1 MLYNGHVQT
10 MVSESEVASA
20 IAIAGNK
27 IVYVGDDSG
36 IDAFVGDTTQVIDL
50 DGKFVS
56 PGFIDGHIHAPG
68 NWFTKLFQI
77 DLTGLSTN
85 EEYLEAIRS
94 FVEAHPDE
102 EGYIGSPF
110 MLNAYQ
116 LPDGSNPG
124 PSKED
129 LDAICPDKPILIHD
143 VSYHAA
149 WVNSKA
155 LELAGVTA
163 DTPDPEGG
171 LFYRNEKGEPSGCVS
186 DAAKGIVF
194 AIMPDTMT
202 NDKLE
207 EALYKFME
215 EANSYGITGITNIT
229 QGGLD
234 IIDMYH
240 KVEREGNL
248 TLRMR
253 VVPTMK
259 EGRTYDEVLSTIKS
273 YNDSATDMISS
284 NTVKI
289 FYDGVTERGTA
300 VFLEPYL
307 ESTGL
312 GDHWCGEPI
321 WSQEDF
327 TRLVHDFDAEGVQ
340 VHVHAMGD
348 GAVHGTLDAF
358 EEARAT
364 NGERDARH
372 TITHVCAIT
381 DEDIQRM
388 ADLDVVANLQ
398 FLMMYHDDLMDL
410 ERAYVGDERAM
421 AMYRTKHMAEAGICI
436 SGSSDA
442 PVIPFV
448 PLDAIEAGV
457 TRNSPYPEEEDT
469 DMTRW
474 PEQGLTAYQLL
485 EAYTKN
491 DAYQNFMDD
500 IIGTVE
506 VGKFADLVVLDTNI
520 LEVDPKEISS
530 AKVVYTISDGR
541 IVYEGIVRAAQQAL
555 AAGIPVGLGT
565 DSSCPY
571 ITHYDMWREVV
582 YFERLVGA
590 SRQMALHTA
599 TLGNARVL
607 GLGDETGSVEPGKA
621 ADLVVT
627 DGNPLENLEALR
639 DVELVMARGRL
650 DEHPR
655 VKRIPELDAELDGFL
670 PKPC

>member
-1 MLYNGHVQT
+1 MSMSRLDQLLSRRHFVIGSSALAAATLSGGLWGCASDEPLGSTGPSDSPEENAADLVLYNGHVQT

-155 LELAGVTA
+155 FEMAGVTA

-202 NDKLE
+202 NDNLE
-207 EALYKFME
+207 KALYKFME

-259 EGRTYDEVLSTIKS
+259 EGRTYDEVLSIIKS

-541 IVYEGIVRAAQQAL
+541 IVYEG
-555 AAGIPVGLGT
+555 
-565 DSSCPY
+565 
-571 ITHYDMWREVV
+571 
-582 YFERLVGA
+582 
-590 SRQMALHTA
+590 
-599 TLGNARVL
+599 
-607 GLGDETGSVEPGKA
+607 
-621 ADLVVT
+621 
-627 DGNPLENLEALR
+627 
-639 DVELVMARGRL
+639 
-650 DEHPR
+650 
-655 VKRIPELDAELDGFL
+655 
-670 PKPC
+670 

>member
-1 MLYNGHVQT
+1 MSMSRLDQLLSRRHFVIGSSALAAATLSGGLWGCASDEPLGSTGPSDSPEENAADLVLYNGHAQT

-20 IAIAGNK
+20 IAIAGNR

-68 NWFTKLFQI
+68 NWFTKLYQI

-155 LELAGVTA
+155 FEMAGVTA

-202 NDKLE
+202 NDNLE
-207 EALYKFME
+207 KALYKFME

-372 TITHVCAIT
+372 TITHVCSIT

-541 IVYEGIVRAAQQAL
+541 IVYEG
-555 AAGIPVGLGT
+555 
-565 DSSCPY
+565 
-571 ITHYDMWREVV
+571 
-582 YFERLVGA
+582 
-590 SRQMALHTA
+590 
-599 TLGNARVL
+599 
-607 GLGDETGSVEPGKA
+607 
-621 ADLVVT
+621 
-627 DGNPLENLEALR
+627 
-639 DVELVMARGRL
+639 
-650 DEHPR
+650 
-655 VKRIPELDAELDGFL
+655 
-670 PKPC
+670 

>member
-1 MLYNGHVQT
+1 MSMSRLDQLLSRRHFVIGSSALAAATLSGGLWGCASDEPLGSTGPSDSPEENAADLVLYNGHVQT

-56 PGFIDGHIHAPG
+56 PGFMDGHIHAPG
-68 NWFTKLFQI
+68 NWYTSLYQI

-102 EGYIGSPF
+102 EAYIGTPF

-124 PSKED
+124 PKKED
-129 LDAICPDKPILIHD
+129 LDAICPDKPMLIHD

-215 EANSYGITGITNIT
+215 EANSYGVTGITNIT
-229 QGGLD
+229 QGGFD
-234 IIDMYH
+234 VIDMYH

-259 EGRTYDEVLSTIKS
+259 ETFTYDEVLSTIKS

-289 FYDGVTERGTA
+289 YYDGVTESGTA
-300 VFLEPYL
+300 VMQQPYL
-307 ESTGL
+307 ESAGL
-312 GDHWCGEPI
+312 GKHWCGTPV
-321 WSQEDF
+321 WPQEDF
-327 TRLVHDFDAEGVQ
+327 ARLVHDFDAEGVQ
-340 VHVHAMGD
+340 VHVHAIGD
-348 GAVHGTLDAF
+348 GAVRGTLDAY
-358 EEARAT
+358 EEARAA

-388 ADLDVVANLQ
+388 ADLNVVGALQ
-398 FLMMYHDDLMDL
+398 FLWMYGDALCDL
-410 ERAYVGDERAM
+410 ERAYIGDERAL
-421 AMYRTKHMAEAGICI
+421 AMYPVKKMRDAGIAI
-436 SGSSDA
+436 TGASDA
-442 PVIPFV
+442 PVTPFV
-448 PLDAIEAGV
+448 VLDEIEVGI

-474 PEQGLTAYQLL
+474 PEQGLTAYQML

-491 DAYQNFMDD
+491 VAYQNFMDD

-520 LEVDPKEISS
+520 LEADAKAISDTR
-530 AKVVYTISDGR
+530 VVYTISDGR
-541 IVYEGIVRAAQQAL
+541 IVYEG
-555 AAGIPVGLGT
+555 
-565 DSSCPY
+565 
-571 ITHYDMWREVV
+571 
-582 YFERLVGA
+582 
-590 SRQMALHTA
+590 
-599 TLGNARVL
+599 
-607 GLGDETGSVEPGKA
+607 
-621 ADLVVT
+621 
-627 DGNPLENLEALR
+627 
-639 DVELVMARGRL
+639 
-650 DEHPR
+650 
-655 VKRIPELDAELDGFL
+655 
-670 PKPC
+670 

>member
-1 MLYNGHVQT
+1 MSMSRPDQLLSRRHFVIGSSALAAATLSGGLWGCASDEPLGSTGPSDSPEENAADLVLYNGHVQT

-27 IVYVGDDSG
+27 IVYVGDDSD

-68 NWFTKLFQI
+68 NWFTKLYQI

-155 LELAGVTA
+155 FEMAGVTA

-202 NDKLE
+202 NDNLE
-207 EALYKFME
+207 QALYKFME

-520 LEVDPKEISS
+520 LEADAKAISD
-530 AKVVYTISDGR
+530 ARVIYTISDGR
-541 IVYEGIVRAAQQAL
+541 IVYEG
-555 AAGIPVGLGT
+555 
-565 DSSCPY
+565 
-571 ITHYDMWREVV
+571 
-582 YFERLVGA
+582 
-590 SRQMALHTA
+590 
-599 TLGNARVL
+599 
-607 GLGDETGSVEPGKA
+607 
-621 ADLVVT
+621 
-627 DGNPLENLEALR
+627 
-639 DVELVMARGRL
+639 
-650 DEHPR
+650 
-655 VKRIPELDAELDGFL
+655 
-670 PKPC
+670 

>member
-1 MLYNGHVQT
+1 MSMSRLDQLLSRRHFVIGSSALAAATLSGGLWGCASDEPLGSTGPSDSPEENAADLVLYNGHVQT

-68 NWFTKLFQI
+68 NWFTKLYQI

-155 LELAGVTA
+155 FEMAGVTA

-202 NDKLE
+202 NDNLE
-207 EALYKFME
+207 KALYKFME

-485 EAYTKN
+485 EACTKN

-500 IIGTVE
+500 IIGTIE
-506 VGKFADLVVLDTNI
+506 VGKFADLVVLDANI

-541 IVYEGIVRAAQQAL
+541 IVYEG
-555 AAGIPVGLGT
+555 
-565 DSSCPY
+565 
-571 ITHYDMWREVV
+571 
-582 YFERLVGA
+582 
-590 SRQMALHTA
+590 
-599 TLGNARVL
+599 
-607 GLGDETGSVEPGKA
+607 
-621 ADLVVT
+621 
-627 DGNPLENLEALR
+627 
-639 DVELVMARGRL
+639 
-650 DEHPR
+650 
-655 VKRIPELDAELDGFL
+655 
-670 PKPC
+670 

>member
-1 MLYNGHVQT
+1 MSMSRLDQLLSRRHFVIGSSALAAATLSGGLWGCASDEPLGSTGPSDSPEENAADLVLYNGHVQT

-155 LELAGVTA
+155 FEMAGVTA

-202 NDKLE
+202 NDNLE
-207 EALYKFME
+207 KALYKFME

-340 VHVHAMGD
+340 VHVHAMGV

-541 IVYEGIVRAAQQAL
+541 IVYEG
-555 AAGIPVGLGT
+555 
-565 DSSCPY
+565 
-571 ITHYDMWREVV
+571 
-582 YFERLVGA
+582 
-590 SRQMALHTA
+590 
-599 TLGNARVL
+599 
-607 GLGDETGSVEPGKA
+607 
-621 ADLVVT
+621 
-627 DGNPLENLEALR
+627 
-639 DVELVMARGRL
+639 
-650 DEHPR
+650 
-655 VKRIPELDAELDGFL
+655 
-670 PKPC
+670 

>member
-1 MLYNGHVQT
+1 MSMSRLDQLLSRRHFVIGSSALAAATLSGGLWGCASDEPLGSTGPSDSPEENAADLVMYNGHVQT

-68 NWFTKLFQI
+68 NWFTKLYQI

-155 LELAGVTA
+155 FEMAGVTA

-202 NDKLE
+202 NDNLE
-207 EALYKFME
+207 QAMYKFME

-520 LEVDPKEISS
+520 LEADAKAISD
-530 AKVVYTISDGR
+530 ARVIYTISDGR
-541 IVYEGIVRAAQQAL
+541 IVYEG
-555 AAGIPVGLGT
+555 
-565 DSSCPY
+565 
-571 ITHYDMWREVV
+571 
-582 YFERLVGA
+582 
-590 SRQMALHTA
+590 
-599 TLGNARVL
+599 
-607 GLGDETGSVEPGKA
+607 
-621 ADLVVT
+621 
-627 DGNPLENLEALR
+627 
-639 DVELVMARGRL
+639 
-650 DEHPR
+650 
-655 VKRIPELDAELDGFL
+655 
-670 PKPC
+670 

>member
-1 MLYNGHVQT
+1 MSMSRLDQLLSRRHFVIGSSALAAATLSGGLWGCASDEPLGSTGPSDSPEENAADLVLYNGHVQT

-20 IAIAGNK
+20 IAIAGNR

-155 LELAGVTA
+155 FEMAGVTA

-202 NDKLE
+202 NDNLE
-207 EALYKFME
+207 KALYKFME

-372 TITHVCAIT
+372 TITHVCSIT

-520 LEVDPKEISS
+520 LEADAKAISD
-530 AKVVYTISDGR
+530 ARVIYTISDGR
-541 IVYEGIVRAAQQAL
+541 IVYEG
-555 AAGIPVGLGT
+555 
-565 DSSCPY
+565 
-571 ITHYDMWREVV
+571 
-582 YFERLVGA
+582 
-590 SRQMALHTA
+590 
-599 TLGNARVL
+599 
-607 GLGDETGSVEPGKA
+607 
-621 ADLVVT
+621 
-627 DGNPLENLEALR
+627 
-639 DVELVMARGRL
+639 
-650 DEHPR
+650 
-655 VKRIPELDAELDGFL
+655 
-670 PKPC
+670 

>member
-1 MLYNGHVQT
+1 MSMSRLDQLLSRRHFVIGSSALAAATLSGGLWGCASDEPLGPTGPSDSPEENAADLVLYNGHVQT

-155 LELAGVTA
+155 FEMAGVTA

-202 NDKLE
+202 NDNLE
-207 EALYKFME
+207 KALYKFME

-541 IVYEGIVRAAQQAL
+541 IVYEG
-555 AAGIPVGLGT
+555 
-565 DSSCPY
+565 
-571 ITHYDMWREVV
+571 
-582 YFERLVGA
+582 
-590 SRQMALHTA
+590 
-599 TLGNARVL
+599 
-607 GLGDETGSVEPGKA
+607 
-621 ADLVVT
+621 
-627 DGNPLENLEALR
+627 
-639 DVELVMARGRL
+639 
-650 DEHPR
+650 
-655 VKRIPELDAELDGFL
+655 
-670 PKPC
+670 

>member
-1 MLYNGHVQT
+1 MQT
-10 MVSESEVASA
+10 MVSEGDVASA
-20 IAIAGNK
+20 VVIAGNK

-36 IDAFVGDTTQVIDL
+36 IDAFAGDNTQAIDL

-56 PGFIDGHIHAPG
+56 PGSIDGHIHAPG
-68 NWFTKLFQI
+68 NWFTKLYQI

-94 FVEAHPDE
+94 FVEAHPEE

-124 PSKED
+124 PLKED

-155 LELAGVTA
+155 LEMAGVTA

-194 AIMPDTMT
+194 AIMPNTIT
-202 NDKLE
+202 NDKLKK
-207 EALYKFME
+207 AMRKFME

-240 KVEREGNL
+240 KVEDEGNL

-259 EGRTYDEVLSTIKS
+259 EGRTYDEVLSAIKS

-300 VFLEPYL
+300 VFLEPYQ

-364 NGERDARH
+364 NGKRDARH

-410 ERAYVGDERAM
+410 ERAYIGDKRAM
-421 AMYRTKHMAEAGICI
+421 AMYPTKHMAEAGICI

-442 PVIPFV
+442 PVIPFA

-469 DMTRW
+469 DMTHW

-520 LEVDPKEISS
+520 LETDAKAISDTR
-530 AKVVYTISDGR
+530 VIYTISDGR
-541 IVYEGIVRAAQQAL
+541 IVYKG
-555 AAGIPVGLGT
+555 
-565 DSSCPY
+565 
-571 ITHYDMWREVV
+571 
-582 YFERLVGA
+582 
-590 SRQMALHTA
+590 
-599 TLGNARVL
+599 
-607 GLGDETGSVEPGKA
+607 
-621 ADLVVT
+621 
-627 DGNPLENLEALR
+627 
-639 DVELVMARGRL
+639 
-650 DEHPR
+650 
-655 VKRIPELDAELDGFL
+655 
-670 PKPC
+670 

>member
-1 MLYNGHVQT
+1 MSMSRLDQLLSRRHFVIGSSALAAATLSGCLWGCASDEPLGSTGPSDSPEENAADLVLYNGHVQT

-68 NWFTKLFQI
+68 NWFTKLYQI

-155 LELAGVTA
+155 FEMAGVTA

-202 NDKLE
+202 NDNLE
-207 EALYKFME
+207 QAMYKFME

-520 LEVDPKEISS
+520 LEADAKAISD
-530 AKVVYTISDGR
+530 ARVIYTISDGR
-541 IVYEGIVRAAQQAL
+541 IVYEG
-555 AAGIPVGLGT
+555 
-565 DSSCPY
+565 
-571 ITHYDMWREVV
+571 
-582 YFERLVGA
+582 
-590 SRQMALHTA
+590 
-599 TLGNARVL
+599 
-607 GLGDETGSVEPGKA
+607 
-621 ADLVVT
+621 
-627 DGNPLENLEALR
+627 
-639 DVELVMARGRL
+639 
-650 DEHPR
+650 
-655 VKRIPELDAELDGFL
+655 
-670 PKPC
+670 

>member
-1 MLYNGHVQT
+1 MSMSRLDQLLSRRHFVIGSSALAAATLSGGLWGCASDEPLGSTGPSDSPEENAADLVLYNGHVQT

-68 NWFTKLFQI
+68 NWFTKLYQI

-155 LELAGVTA
+155 FEMAGVTA

-202 NDKLE
+202 NDNLE
-207 EALYKFME
+207 KALYKFME

-348 GAVHGTLDAF
+348 GAVHDTLDAF

-541 IVYEGIVRAAQQAL
+541 IVYEG
-555 AAGIPVGLGT
+555 
-565 DSSCPY
+565 
-571 ITHYDMWREVV
+571 
-582 YFERLVGA
+582 
-590 SRQMALHTA
+590 
-599 TLGNARVL
+599 
-607 GLGDETGSVEPGKA
+607 
-621 ADLVVT
+621 
-627 DGNPLENLEALR
+627 
-639 DVELVMARGRL
+639 
-650 DEHPR
+650 
-655 VKRIPELDAELDGFL
+655 
-670 PKPC
+670 

>member
-1 MLYNGHVQT
+1 MSMSRLDQLLSRRHFVIGSSALAAATLSGGLWGCASDEPLGSTGPSDSPEENAADLVLYNGHVQT

-68 NWFTKLFQI
+68 NWFTKLYQI

-155 LELAGVTA
+155 FEMAGVTA

-202 NDKLE
+202 NDNLE
-207 EALYKFME
+207 QAMYKFME

-372 TITHVCAIT
+372 TITRVCAIT

-520 LEVDPKEISS
+520 LEADAKAISD
-530 AKVVYTISDGR
+530 ARVIYTISDGR
-541 IVYEGIVRAAQQAL
+541 IVYEG
-555 AAGIPVGLGT
+555 
-565 DSSCPY
+565 
-571 ITHYDMWREVV
+571 
-582 YFERLVGA
+582 
-590 SRQMALHTA
+590 
-599 TLGNARVL
+599 
-607 GLGDETGSVEPGKA
+607 
-621 ADLVVT
+621 
-627 DGNPLENLEALR
+627 
-639 DVELVMARGRL
+639 
-650 DEHPR
+650 
-655 VKRIPELDAELDGFL
+655 
-670 PKPC
+670 

>member
-1 MLYNGHVQT
+1 MSTSYLEQLLSRRHFVIGSSALAAATLSGGLWGCASGEPLGSTGAPASPEQNIADIVLYNGHVQT
-10 MVSESEVASA
+10 MVSEGDVASA
-20 IAIAGNK
+20 VAIAGNK

-36 IDAFVGDTTQVIDL
+36 IDAFVGDNTQVIDL

-56 PGFIDGHIHAPG
+56 PGFMDGHIHAPG
-68 NWFTKLFQI
+68 NWFNSLFQI
-77 DLTGLSTN
+77 DLTGLTTN

-102 EGYIGSPF
+102 EGYIGATF

-124 PSKED
+124 PKKED
-129 LDAICPDKPILIHD
+129 LDAICPDKPMLIHD

-155 LELAGVTA
+155 LEMAGVTA

-171 LFYRNEKGEPSGCVS
+171 LFYRNENGEPSGCVS

-194 AIMPDTMT
+194 AIMPNTMT

-207 EALYKFME
+207 QAMYKFME

-229 QGGLD
+229 QGGFD

-240 KVEREGNL
+240 KVEDEGNL

-253 VVPTMK
+253 VVPTMR
-259 EGRTYDEVLSTIKS
+259 EDCTFDEVLSVIKS

-289 FYDGVTERGTA
+289 FYDGVTESGTA
-300 VFLEPYL
+300 VMLEPYL

-321 WSQEDF
+321 WTQEDF
-327 TRLVHDFDAEGVQ
+327 ARLVHDFDAEGVQ
-340 VHVHAMGD
+340 VHVHAIGD
-348 GAVHGTLDAF
+348 GAVRGTLDAY
-358 EEARAT
+358 EEARAA

-372 TITHVCAIT
+372 TMTHVCAIT

-388 ADLDVVANLQ
+388 ADLNVVGALQ
-398 FLMMYHDDLMDL
+398 FLWMYGDALCDL
-410 ERAYVGDERAM
+410 ERAYIGDERAL
-421 AMYRTKHMAEAGICI
+421 AMYPVKKMRDAGIAI
-436 SGSSDA
+436 TGASDA
-442 PVIPFV
+442 PVTPFV
-448 PLDAIEAGV
+448 VLDEIEVGI

-491 DAYQNFMDD
+491 VAYQNFMDD

-520 LEVDPKEISS
+520 LEVDAKAISDTR
-530 AKVVYTISDGR
+530 VVYTISDGR
-541 IVYEGIVRAAQQAL
+541 IVYEG
-555 AAGIPVGLGT
+555 
-565 DSSCPY
+565 
-571 ITHYDMWREVV
+571 
-582 YFERLVGA
+582 
-590 SRQMALHTA
+590 
-599 TLGNARVL
+599 
-607 GLGDETGSVEPGKA
+607 
-621 ADLVVT
+621 
-627 DGNPLENLEALR
+627 
-639 DVELVMARGRL
+639 
-650 DEHPR
+650 
-655 VKRIPELDAELDGFL
+655 
-670 PKPC
+670 

>member
-1 MLYNGHVQT
+1 MSMSRLDQLLSRRHFVIGSSALAAATLSGGLWGCASDEPLGSTGPSDSPEENAADLVLYNGHVQT

-68 NWFTKLFQI
+68 NWFTKLYQI

-155 LELAGVTA
+155 FEMAGVTA

-202 NDKLE
+202 NDNLE
-207 EALYKFME
+207 KALYKFME

-442 PVIPFV
+442 PVIPFA

-541 IVYEGIVRAAQQAL
+541 IVYEG
-555 AAGIPVGLGT
+555 
-565 DSSCPY
+565 
-571 ITHYDMWREVV
+571 
-582 YFERLVGA
+582 
-590 SRQMALHTA
+590 
-599 TLGNARVL
+599 
-607 GLGDETGSVEPGKA
+607 
-621 ADLVVT
+621 
-627 DGNPLENLEALR
+627 
-639 DVELVMARGRL
+639 
-650 DEHPR
+650 
-655 VKRIPELDAELDGFL
+655 
-670 PKPC
+670 

>member
-1 MLYNGHVQT
+1 MSMSRLDQLLSRRHFVIGSSALAAATLSGGLWGCASDEPLGSTGPSDSPEENAADLVLYNGHVQT

-155 LELAGVTA
+155 FEMAGVTA

-202 NDKLE
+202 NDNLE
-207 EALYKFME
+207 KALYKFME

-541 IVYEGIVRAAQQAL
+541 IVYEGQDRARRRQL
-555 AAGIPVGLGT
+555 YGT
-565 DSSCPY
+565 
-571 ITHYDMWREVV
+571 
-582 YFERLVGA
+582 
-590 SRQMALHTA
+590 
-599 TLGNARVL
+599 ARKPL
-607 GLGDETGSVEPGKA
+607 NTGPA
-621 ADLVVT
+621 
-627 DGNPLENLEALR
+627 ALR
-639 DVELVMARGRL
+639 SLVPQSRGARPMRPCSPCRHCGHTQTRCIPKRRFSLL
-650 DEHPR
+650 DSP
-655 VKRIPELDAELDGFL
+655 FL
-670 PKPC
+670 PQDG

>member
-1 MLYNGHVQT
+1 MSMSRLDQLLSRRHFVIGSSALAAATLSGGLWGCASDEPLGSTGPSDSPEENAADLVLYNGHVQT

-68 NWFTKLFQI
+68 NWFTKLYQI
-77 DLTGLSTN
+77 DLTGLSAN

-155 LELAGVTA
+155 FEMAGVTA

-202 NDKLE
+202 NDNLE
-207 EALYKFME
+207 QAMYKFME

-348 GAVHGTLDAF
+348 GAVHGTIDAF

-520 LEVDPKEISS
+520 LEADAKAISD
-530 AKVVYTISDGR
+530 ARVIYTISDGR
-541 IVYEGIVRAAQQAL
+541 IVYEG
-555 AAGIPVGLGT
+555 
-565 DSSCPY
+565 
-571 ITHYDMWREVV
+571 
-582 YFERLVGA
+582 
-590 SRQMALHTA
+590 
-599 TLGNARVL
+599 
-607 GLGDETGSVEPGKA
+607 
-621 ADLVVT
+621 
-627 DGNPLENLEALR
+627 
-639 DVELVMARGRL
+639 
-650 DEHPR
+650 
-655 VKRIPELDAELDGFL
+655 
-670 PKPC
+670 

>member
-1 MLYNGHVQT
+1 MSMSRLDQLLSRRHFVIGSSALAAATLSGGLWGCASDEPLGSTGPSDSPEENAADLVLYNGHVQT

-68 NWFTKLFQI
+68 NWFTKLYQI

-85 EEYLEAIRS
+85 EEYLEEIRS

-155 LELAGVTA
+155 FEMAGVTA

-202 NDKLE
+202 NDNLE
-207 EALYKFME
+207 KALYKFME

-500 IIGTVE
+500 IIGTIE
-506 VGKFADLVVLDTNI
+506 VGKFADLVVLDANI

-541 IVYEGIVRAAQQAL
+541 IVYEG
-555 AAGIPVGLGT
+555 
-565 DSSCPY
+565 
-571 ITHYDMWREVV
+571 
-582 YFERLVGA
+582 
-590 SRQMALHTA
+590 
-599 TLGNARVL
+599 
-607 GLGDETGSVEPGKA
+607 
-621 ADLVVT
+621 
-627 DGNPLENLEALR
+627 
-639 DVELVMARGRL
+639 
-650 DEHPR
+650 
-655 VKRIPELDAELDGFL
+655 
-670 PKPC
+670 

>member
-1 MLYNGHVQT
+1 MSMPRLDQLLSRRHFVIGSSALAAATLSGGLWGCASDEPLGSTGPSDSPEENAADLVLYNGHVQT

-20 IAIAGNK
+20 IAIAGSK

-68 NWFTKLFQI
+68 NWFTKLYQI

-155 LELAGVTA
+155 FEMAGVTA

-202 NDKLE
+202 NDNLE
-207 EALYKFME
+207 QAMYKFME

-520 LEVDPKEISS
+520 LEADAKAISD
-530 AKVVYTISDGR
+530 ARVIYTISDGR
-541 IVYEGIVRAAQQAL
+541 IVYEG
-555 AAGIPVGLGT
+555 
-565 DSSCPY
+565 
-571 ITHYDMWREVV
+571 
-582 YFERLVGA
+582 
-590 SRQMALHTA
+590 
-599 TLGNARVL
+599 
-607 GLGDETGSVEPGKA
+607 
-621 ADLVVT
+621 
-627 DGNPLENLEALR
+627 
-639 DVELVMARGRL
+639 
-650 DEHPR
+650 
-655 VKRIPELDAELDGFL
+655 
-670 PKPC
+670 

>member
-1 MLYNGHVQT
+1 MSMSRPDQLLSRRHFVIGSSALAAATLSGGLWGCASDEPLGSTGPSDSPEENAADLVLYNGHVQT

-68 NWFTKLFQI
+68 NWFTKLYQI

-155 LELAGVTA
+155 FEMAGVTA

-202 NDKLE
+202 NDNLE
-207 EALYKFME
+207 QAMYKFME

-520 LEVDPKEISS
+520 LEADAKAISD
-530 AKVVYTISDGR
+530 ARVIYTISDGR
-541 IVYEGIVRAAQQAL
+541 IVYEG
-555 AAGIPVGLGT
+555 
-565 DSSCPY
+565 
-571 ITHYDMWREVV
+571 
-582 YFERLVGA
+582 
-590 SRQMALHTA
+590 
-599 TLGNARVL
+599 
-607 GLGDETGSVEPGKA
+607 
-621 ADLVVT
+621 
-627 DGNPLENLEALR
+627 
-639 DVELVMARGRL
+639 
-650 DEHPR
+650 
-655 VKRIPELDAELDGFL
+655 
-670 PKPC
+670 

>member
-1 MLYNGHVQT
+1 MSMSRLDQLLSRRHFVIGSSALAAATLSGGLWGCASDEPLGSTGPSDSPEENAADLVLYNGHVQT

-155 LELAGVTA
+155 FEMAGVTA

-202 NDKLE
+202 NDNLE
-207 EALYKFME
+207 KALYKFME

-348 GAVHGTLDAF
+348 GAGHGTLDAF
-358 EEARAT
+358 EEARAP

-541 IVYEGIVRAAQQAL
+541 IVYEG
-555 AAGIPVGLGT
+555 
-565 DSSCPY
+565 
-571 ITHYDMWREVV
+571 
-582 YFERLVGA
+582 
-590 SRQMALHTA
+590 
-599 TLGNARVL
+599 
-607 GLGDETGSVEPGKA
+607 
-621 ADLVVT
+621 
-627 DGNPLENLEALR
+627 
-639 DVELVMARGRL
+639 
-650 DEHPR
+650 
-655 VKRIPELDAELDGFL
+655 
-670 PKPC
+670 

>member
-1 MLYNGHVQT
+1 MSMSRLDQLLSRRHFVIGSSALAAATLSGGLWGCASDEPLGSTGPSDSPEENAADLVLYNGHVQT

-68 NWFTKLFQI
+68 NWFTKLYQI

-155 LELAGVTA
+155 FEMAGVTA

-202 NDKLE
+202 NDNLE
-207 EALYKFME
+207 QAMYKFME
-215 EANSYGITGITNIT
+215 EANSCGITGITNIT

-520 LEVDPKEISS
+520 LEADAKAISD
-530 AKVVYTISDGR
+530 ARVIYTISDGR
-541 IVYEGIVRAAQQAL
+541 IVYEG
-555 AAGIPVGLGT
+555 
-565 DSSCPY
+565 
-571 ITHYDMWREVV
+571 
-582 YFERLVGA
+582 
-590 SRQMALHTA
+590 
-599 TLGNARVL
+599 
-607 GLGDETGSVEPGKA
+607 
-621 ADLVVT
+621 
-627 DGNPLENLEALR
+627 
-639 DVELVMARGRL
+639 
-650 DEHPR
+650 
-655 VKRIPELDAELDGFL
+655 
-670 PKPC
+670 

>member
-1 MLYNGHVQT
+1 MSMSRLDQLLSRRHFVIGSSALAAATLSGGLWGCASDEPLGSTGPSDSPEENAADLVLYNGHVQT

-155 LELAGVTA
+155 FEMAGVTA
-163 DTPDPEGG
+163 GTPDPEGG

-202 NDKLE
+202 NDNLE
-207 EALYKFME
+207 KALYKFME

-541 IVYEGIVRAAQQAL
+541 IVYEG
-555 AAGIPVGLGT
+555 
-565 DSSCPY
+565 
-571 ITHYDMWREVV
+571 
-582 YFERLVGA
+582 
-590 SRQMALHTA
+590 
-599 TLGNARVL
+599 
-607 GLGDETGSVEPGKA
+607 
-621 ADLVVT
+621 
-627 DGNPLENLEALR
+627 
-639 DVELVMARGRL
+639 
-650 DEHPR
+650 
-655 VKRIPELDAELDGFL
+655 
-670 PKPC
+670 

>member
-1 MLYNGHVQT
+1 MSMSRLDQLLSRRHFVIGSSALAAATLSGGLWGCASDEPLGSTGPSDSPEENAADLVLYNGHVQT

-20 IAIAGNK
+20 IAIAGNR

-68 NWFTKLFQI
+68 NWFTKLYQI

-155 LELAGVTA
+155 FEMAGVTA

-202 NDKLE
+202 NDNLE
-207 EALYKFME
+207 KALYKFME

-372 TITHVCAIT
+372 TITHVCSIT

-520 LEVDPKEISS
+520 LEADAKAISD
-530 AKVVYTISDGR
+530 ARVVYTISDGR
-541 IVYEGIVRAAQQAL
+541 IVYEG
-555 AAGIPVGLGT
+555 
-565 DSSCPY
+565 
-571 ITHYDMWREVV
+571 
-582 YFERLVGA
+582 
-590 SRQMALHTA
+590 
-599 TLGNARVL
+599 
-607 GLGDETGSVEPGKA
+607 
-621 ADLVVT
+621 
-627 DGNPLENLEALR
+627 
-639 DVELVMARGRL
+639 
-650 DEHPR
+650 
-655 VKRIPELDAELDGFL
+655 
-670 PKPC
+670 

>member
-1 MLYNGHVQT
+1 MSMSRLDQLLSRRHFVIGSSALAAATLSGGLWGCASDEPLGSTGPSDSPEENAADLVLYNGHVQT

-68 NWFTKLFQI
+68 NWFTKLYQI

-155 LELAGVTA
+155 FEMAGVTA

-202 NDKLE
+202 NDNLE
-207 EALYKFME
+207 QAMYKFME

-327 TRLVHDFDAEGVQ
+327 TRLAHDFDAEGVQ

-500 IIGTVE
+500 IIGTIE
-506 VGKFADLVVLDTNI
+506 VGKFADLVVLDANI

-541 IVYEGIVRAAQQAL
+541 IVYEG
-555 AAGIPVGLGT
+555 
-565 DSSCPY
+565 
-571 ITHYDMWREVV
+571 
-582 YFERLVGA
+582 
-590 SRQMALHTA
+590 
-599 TLGNARVL
+599 
-607 GLGDETGSVEPGKA
+607 
-621 ADLVVT
+621 
-627 DGNPLENLEALR
+627 
-639 DVELVMARGRL
+639 
-650 DEHPR
+650 
-655 VKRIPELDAELDGFL
+655 
-670 PKPC
+670 

>member
-1 MLYNGHVQT
+1 MSMSRLDQLLSRRHFVIGSSALAAATLSGGLWGCASDEPLGSTGPSDSPEENAADLVLYNGHVQT

-27 IVYVGDDSG
+27 IVYAGDDSG

-155 LELAGVTA
+155 FEMAGVTA

-202 NDKLE
+202 NDNLE
-207 EALYKFME
+207 KALYKFME

-541 IVYEGIVRAAQQAL
+541 IVYEG
-555 AAGIPVGLGT
+555 
-565 DSSCPY
+565 
-571 ITHYDMWREVV
+571 
-582 YFERLVGA
+582 
-590 SRQMALHTA
+590 
-599 TLGNARVL
+599 
-607 GLGDETGSVEPGKA
+607 
-621 ADLVVT
+621 
-627 DGNPLENLEALR
+627 
-639 DVELVMARGRL
+639 
-650 DEHPR
+650 
-655 VKRIPELDAELDGFL
+655 
-670 PKPC
+670 

>member
-1 MLYNGHVQT
+1 MAAA
-10 MVSESEVASA
+10 E
-20 IAIAGNK
+20 
-27 IVYVGDDSG
+27 
-36 IDAFVGDTTQVIDL
+36 
-50 DGKFVS
+50 
-56 PGFIDGHIHAPG
+56 
-68 NWFTKLFQI
+68 KLI
-77 DLTGLSTN
+77 ETGLSTN

-155 LELAGVTA
+155 FEMAGVTA

-202 NDKLE
+202 NDNLE
-207 EALYKFME
+207 QAMYKFME

-520 LEVDPKEISS
+520 LEADAKAISD
-530 AKVVYTISDGR
+530 ARVIYTISDGR
-541 IVYEGIVRAAQQAL
+541 IVYEG
-555 AAGIPVGLGT
+555 
-565 DSSCPY
+565 
-571 ITHYDMWREVV
+571 
-582 YFERLVGA
+582 
-590 SRQMALHTA
+590 
-599 TLGNARVL
+599 
-607 GLGDETGSVEPGKA
+607 
-621 ADLVVT
+621 
-627 DGNPLENLEALR
+627 
-639 DVELVMARGRL
+639 
-650 DEHPR
+650 
-655 VKRIPELDAELDGFL
+655 
-670 PKPC
+670 

>member
-1 MLYNGHVQT
+1 MSMSRLDQLLSRRHFVIGSSALAAATLSGGLWGCASDEPLGSTGPSDSPEENAADLVLYNGHVQT

-56 PGFIDGHIHAPG
+56 PGFIDGNIHAPG

-155 LELAGVTA
+155 FEMAGVTA

-202 NDKLE
+202 NDNLE
-207 EALYKFME
+207 KALYKFME

-541 IVYEGIVRAAQQAL
+541 IVYEG
-555 AAGIPVGLGT
+555 
-565 DSSCPY
+565 
-571 ITHYDMWREVV
+571 
-582 YFERLVGA
+582 
-590 SRQMALHTA
+590 
-599 TLGNARVL
+599 
-607 GLGDETGSVEPGKA
+607 
-621 ADLVVT
+621 
-627 DGNPLENLEALR
+627 
-639 DVELVMARGRL
+639 
-650 DEHPR
+650 
-655 VKRIPELDAELDGFL
+655 
-670 PKPC
+670 

>member
-1 MLYNGHVQT
+1 MSTSYLEQLLSRRHFVIGSGALAAATLSGGLWGCASGEPLGSTGAPASPEQNIADIVLYNGHVQT
-10 MVSESEVASA
+10 MVSESDVASA
-20 IAIAGNK
+20 VAIAGNK

-36 IDAFVGDTTQVIDL
+36 IDAFVGDNTQAIDL

-56 PGFIDGHIHAPG
+56 PGFMDGHIHAPG
-68 NWFTKLFQI
+68 NWFNSLFQI
-77 DLTGLSTN
+77 DLTGLTTN

-102 EGYIGSPF
+102 EGYIGATF
-110 MLNAYQ
+110 MLYAYQ

-124 PSKED
+124 PKKED
-129 LDAICPDKPILIHD
+129 LDAICPDKPMLIHD

-202 NDKLE
+202 NDKME
-207 EALYKFME
+207 QAMGKFME

-229 QGGLD
+229 QGGFD

-240 KVEREGNL
+240 KVEDEGNL

-253 VVPTMK
+253 VVPTMG
-259 EGRTYDEVLSTIKS
+259 EDCTFDEVLSTIKS

-289 FYDGVTERGTA
+289 FYDGVTESGTA
-300 VFLEPYL
+300 VMLEPYL

-312 GDHWCGEPI
+312 GEHWCGEPI
-321 WSQEDF
+321 WAQEDF
-327 TRLVHDFDAEGVQ
+327 TRLVRDFDAEGVQ
-340 VHVHAMGD
+340 VHVHAIGD

-398 FLMMYHDDLMDL
+398 FLMMYHDALMDL
-410 ERAYVGDERAM
+410 ERAYIGDERAM
-421 AMYRTKHMAEAGICI
+421 AMYPVKRMAEAGICI

-442 PVIPFV
+442 PVIPYV

-457 TRNSPYPEEEDT
+457 TRNSPYPGEEDT

-491 DAYQNFMDD
+491 VAYQNFMDD

-520 LEVDPKEISS
+520 LEADAKAISDTR
-530 AKVVYTISDGR
+530 VVYTISDGR
-541 IVYEGIVRAAQQAL
+541 IVYEG
-555 AAGIPVGLGT
+555 
-565 DSSCPY
+565 
-571 ITHYDMWREVV
+571 
-582 YFERLVGA
+582 
-590 SRQMALHTA
+590 
-599 TLGNARVL
+599 
-607 GLGDETGSVEPGKA
+607 
-621 ADLVVT
+621 
-627 DGNPLENLEALR
+627 
-639 DVELVMARGRL
+639 
-650 DEHPR
+650 
-655 VKRIPELDAELDGFL
+655 
-670 PKPC
+670 

>member
-1 MLYNGHVQT
+1 MSMSRLDQLLSRRHFVIGSSALAAATLSGGLWGCASDEPLGSTGPSDSPEENAADLVLYNGHAQT

-155 LELAGVTA
+155 FEMAGVTA

-202 NDKLE
+202 NDNLE
-207 EALYKFME
+207 KALYKFME

-541 IVYEGIVRAAQQAL
+541 IVYEG
-555 AAGIPVGLGT
+555 
-565 DSSCPY
+565 
-571 ITHYDMWREVV
+571 
-582 YFERLVGA
+582 
-590 SRQMALHTA
+590 
-599 TLGNARVL
+599 
-607 GLGDETGSVEPGKA
+607 
-621 ADLVVT
+621 
-627 DGNPLENLEALR
+627 
-639 DVELVMARGRL
+639 
-650 DEHPR
+650 
-655 VKRIPELDAELDGFL
+655 
-670 PKPC
+670 

>member
-1 MLYNGHVQT
+1 MSMSRLDQLLSRRHFVIGSSALAAATLSGGLWGCASDEPLGSTGPSDSPEENAADLVLYNGHVQT

-155 LELAGVTA
+155 FEMAGVTA

-202 NDKLE
+202 NDNLE
-207 EALYKFME
+207 KALYKFME
-215 EANSYGITGITNIT
+215 EANAYGITGITNIT

-491 DAYQNFMDD
+491 DAYRNFMDD

-541 IVYEGIVRAAQQAL
+541 IVYEG
-555 AAGIPVGLGT
+555 
-565 DSSCPY
+565 
-571 ITHYDMWREVV
+571 
-582 YFERLVGA
+582 
-590 SRQMALHTA
+590 
-599 TLGNARVL
+599 
-607 GLGDETGSVEPGKA
+607 
-621 ADLVVT
+621 
-627 DGNPLENLEALR
+627 
-639 DVELVMARGRL
+639 
-650 DEHPR
+650 
-655 VKRIPELDAELDGFL
+655 
-670 PKPC
+670 

>member
-1 MLYNGHVQT
+1 MSMSRLDQLLSRRHFFIGSSALAAATLSGGLWGCASDEPLGSTGPSDSPEENAADLVLYNGHVQT

-155 LELAGVTA
+155 FEMAGVTA

-202 NDKLE
+202 NDNLE
-207 EALYKFME
+207 KALYKFME

-541 IVYEGIVRAAQQAL
+541 IVYEG
-555 AAGIPVGLGT
+555 
-565 DSSCPY
+565 
-571 ITHYDMWREVV
+571 
-582 YFERLVGA
+582 
-590 SRQMALHTA
+590 
-599 TLGNARVL
+599 
-607 GLGDETGSVEPGKA
+607 
-621 ADLVVT
+621 
-627 DGNPLENLEALR
+627 
-639 DVELVMARGRL
+639 
-650 DEHPR
+650 
-655 VKRIPELDAELDGFL
+655 
-670 PKPC
+670 

>member
-1 MLYNGHVQT
+1 MSMSRLDQLLSRRHFVIGSSALAAATLSGGLWGCASDEPLGSTGPSDSPEENAADLVLYNGHVQT

-85 EEYLEAIRS
+85 EGYLEAIRS

-155 LELAGVTA
+155 FEMAGVTA

-202 NDKLE
+202 NDNLE
-207 EALYKFME
+207 KALYKFME

-541 IVYEGIVRAAQQAL
+541 IVYEG
-555 AAGIPVGLGT
+555 
-565 DSSCPY
+565 
-571 ITHYDMWREVV
+571 
-582 YFERLVGA
+582 
-590 SRQMALHTA
+590 
-599 TLGNARVL
+599 
-607 GLGDETGSVEPGKA
+607 
-621 ADLVVT
+621 
-627 DGNPLENLEALR
+627 
-639 DVELVMARGRL
+639 
-650 DEHPR
+650 
-655 VKRIPELDAELDGFL
+655 
-670 PKPC
+670 